1 MQVRSLL
8 HILQIH
14 HLTTLRKLRSN
25 HISTSHKFS
34 LRPREAFRY
43 RARHC
48 RCRYGLLCEK
58 GMFFSE
64 THSYFHAHTTLSLKS
79 SLLQHYQWPDIRIP
93 QTRAD
98 ATKHYNGKV
107 DFVKENLEKLQ
118 ETISKKQDNLQF
130 VLNIMHVK
138 EQNVASQSSS

>member
-25 HISTSHKFS
+25 HISASHKFS

-48 RCRYGLLCEK
+48 RCRYGLLCEEV
-58 GMFFSE
+58 MFLSE
-64 THSYFHAHTTLSLKS
+64 THSCFYAHTTLSLTS
-79 SLLQHYQWPDIRIP
+79 SPPDIRIP

-98 ATKHYNGKV
+98 ATKHYSGKV

-138 EQNVASQSSS
+138 EQNVASQSS

>member
-25 HISTSHKFS
+25 HISASHKFS

-48 RCRYGLLCEK
+48 RCRYGLLCEE
-58 GMFFSE
+58 GMFLRE
-64 THSYFHAHTTLSLKS
+64 THSCFYAHTTLSLTS
-79 SLLQHYQWPDIRIP
+79 SLPDIRIP

-98 ATKHYNGKV
+98 ATKHYSGKV

-138 EQNVASQSSS
+138 EQNVASQSS

>member
-48 RCRYGLLCEK
+48 RCRYGLLCEE
-58 GMFFSE
+58 GMFLSE
-64 THSYFHAHTTLSLKS
+64 THSCFYAHTTLSLTS
-79 SLLQHYQWPDIRIP
+79 SPPDIRIP

-98 ATKHYNGKV
+98 ATKHYSGKV